1 MQSSIPSADNPIS
14 TPSSPTQNTTAKS
27 YATESKPPRIVLVVT
42 CDITGN
48 PPVPNKDHTKAST
61 MTTTQKTNGSQPSPP
76 PKPTGM
82 TATNHKAKPR
92 VEPWWTTVLDH
103 LVQNDLQLNTISDPI
118 DPAIID
124 LVAFYRTQS
133 DPNLIPN

>member
-1 MQSSIPSADNPIS
+1 
-14 TPSSPTQNTTAKS
+14 
-27 YATESKPPRIVLVVT
+27 
-42 CDITGN
+42 
-48 PPVPNKDHTKAST
+48 